1 MATVLFRDFEERDI
15 DFIYQCKNDEKLNSM
30 IVGEWHPFSYEEA
43 EKWVRGCMGDHDTYK
58 FWAICTSDEE
68 QRIVG
73 WVSLSEIDKV
83 NKSAF
88 FHSIVIADKNYHDGV
103 VWLESNLFIMA
114 YTFEQLKFNR
124 LYGSFLSGHTV
135 SETNVLMWTR
145 EGVFRQVVFKNGRYY
160 DLVYNAIL
168 KDEYFR
174 NKENGEYKL
183 SAILRRFKKIRKRA
197 EKPTI

>member
-88 FHSIVIADKNYHDGV
+88 FHSIVIADKNYNDGV

-145 EGVFRQVVFKNGRYY
+145 EGVFRQAVFKNGRYY
-160 DLVYNAIL
+160 DLIYNAIL